1 MNRLN
6 DKDPG
11 RPKAITNADEQEV
24 AVNHSTADHG
34 YDEPKNEDIPAKNE
48 NEKPS
53 QDESKKDTKSG
64 KLPSSQA
71 HKKS

>member
-34 YDEPKNEDIPAKNE
+34 YDEPTNEDIPAKNE
-48 NEKPS
+48 DEKRV
-53 QDESKKDTKSG
+53 QDDSKKDTKTG
-64 KLPSSQA
+64 KFPSSQA
-71 HKKS
+71 NKKS